1 MISQLGAFGLQIM
14 QSIIQESQVGTE
26 DRTREIRT
34 EVGTVEEGY

>member
-1 MISQLGAFGLQIM
+1 MISQLGAFSLQIM

-34 EVGTVEEGY
+34 EAGTVEEGY